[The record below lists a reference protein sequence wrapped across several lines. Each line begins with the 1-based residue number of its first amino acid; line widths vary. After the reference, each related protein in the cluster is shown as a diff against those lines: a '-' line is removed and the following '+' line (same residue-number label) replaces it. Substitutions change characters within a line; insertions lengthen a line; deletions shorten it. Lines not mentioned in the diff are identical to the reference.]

1 MAESGIPESEFA
13 KLERTL
19 WENLEDTSSEM
30 KETSSEM
37 KETSHDLSDYTKEIV
52 KTDKKE
58 KNVAGTGKK
67 RPWLT
72 AWEKLRFRNIASI
85 FSFEN
90 LKSIKEWS
98 ASALSKTK
106 MTIANVGKAVTT
118 GFEKTK
124 SLYHKVKTS
133 WWIKLLALFGALFLF
148 WDKIKETLTNMWNG
162 LDEDTKKN
170 AKAMLDGVLDIFRE
184 VGDVIKQSVGNLFGD
199 NGLIAALRDF
209 VKGDVSPMLRSIFSA
224 LSEGAGGKTPEQIDY
239 EKYKGDILKKADLAK
254 EENQFIKQSDKFLH
268 RVNTHSGSSSGFVS
282 HWEYEVTKDERDS
295 LNRNLILVNRALQDI
310 PQAGKLIAEQFK
322 KHDYAIKD
330 RNDFYDALRN
340 AAQNF
345 YTDAAGSVETIE
357 FKRLVEAVRE
367 ARLNITN
374 VGKDAGKLEAAFE
387 NHVKN
392 MANTA
397 MGELASGAAEA
408 RKAAAEEAARIAAE
422 EATKQKTVK
431 EISDYGKVIA
441 SFNKLDEMIS
451 GWKEGVLKLGIQIN
465 AEEIAKVINEQFS
478 KISEYF
484 QKEVE
489 SASQGV
495 KESKETLKTE
505 IEGTTKSI
513 TDCLNETTEAA
524 KEFRR
529 GVSAEISKVANTFI
543 EQVEN
548 FAKSAQSAAKTLDD
562 FILDKGD
569 KLGGTF
575 KEILAS
581 QKDFFREVY
590 NVFAR
595 MTLNPTVEA
604 ESAQI
609 EVTTQTGNQIDNS
622 KIEDIKATIN
632 VNKADLGSLEK
643 SIQNMNV
650 MQKQQVE
657 ELTKQNASLTNIV
670 SALGG
675 FNSSAQVLQNTLAQQ
690 GNQRAVQAQ
699 NIILSSS
706 NEGKANLYS
715 PLALK
720 QSQITTALAFN

>member
-170 AKAMLDGVLDIFRE
+170 AKAMLDGVLGIFRE

-209 VKGDVSPMLRSIFSA
+209 VKGDVSPALRSIFYA
-224 LSEGAGGKTPEQIDY
+224 LSEGAGGDTPDEQEWKKFKERTLKDV
-239 EKYKGDILKKADLAK
+239 DITKKENQTLDRNVELFPDLQRYGIQNVKDKLEGQTLKKEAIDEINKNAILLREALK
-254 EENQFIKQSDKFLH
+254 E
-268 RVNTHSGSSSGFVS
+268 
-282 HWEYEVTKDERDS
+282 
-295 LNRNLILVNRALQDI
+295 I
-310 PQAGKLIAEQFK
+310 PEAGLLFQQQIM
-322 KHDYAIKD
+322 KHDETLSKGK
-330 RNDFYDALRN
+330 FYEILNSTAKQWYQDHPISGLTESVEFMNAAEALRN
-340 AAQNF
+340 IQKNIKTLDMFGEDNRKMLEDYVNSIFESAKK
-345 YTDAAGSVETIE
+345 ETAE
-357 FKRLVEAVRE
+357 
-367 ARLNITN
+367 
-374 VGKDAGKLEAAFE
+374 
-387 NHVKN
+387 H
-392 MANTA
+392 
-397 MGELASGAAEA
+397 SAEA

-431 EISDYGKVIA
+431 EISDYGKIIA

-465 AEEIAKVINEQFS
+465 AEDIAKVINEQFS

-632 VNKADLGSLEK
+632 VNKADLGSLEQ